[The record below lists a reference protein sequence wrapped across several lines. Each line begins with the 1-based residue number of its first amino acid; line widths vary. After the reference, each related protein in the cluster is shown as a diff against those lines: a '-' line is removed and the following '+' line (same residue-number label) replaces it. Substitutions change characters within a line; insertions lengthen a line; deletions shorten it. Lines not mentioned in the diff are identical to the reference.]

1 MIFYKFIEKTGKHLK
16 SVRVLKNYVSF
27 DMIFPNSWVMLKK
40 APEGVEILQNENNE
54 GSIITSFVCENNTS
68 LIDIVEKTID
78 AVISTNLERE
88 EKERLFKMK
97 VNELK
102 GIFENGDIDTLRTLK
117 FDTNEL
123 TTLNTNGTKQKLT
136 SVVEG
141 NGVAEGGSKKVQQ
154 D

>member
-1 MIFYKFIEKTGKHLK
+1 MIYSEFINKTGSYLR
-16 SVRVLKNYVSF
+16 SVRILKNYVTF
-27 DMIFPNSWVMLKK
+27 DMIFPSTWSTLKK
-40 APEGVEILQNENNE
+40 APEGLEILQNQDNE
-54 GSIITSFVCENNTS
+54 SRTITSFVCENNTS

-78 AVISTNLERE
+78 AIISTNLERE